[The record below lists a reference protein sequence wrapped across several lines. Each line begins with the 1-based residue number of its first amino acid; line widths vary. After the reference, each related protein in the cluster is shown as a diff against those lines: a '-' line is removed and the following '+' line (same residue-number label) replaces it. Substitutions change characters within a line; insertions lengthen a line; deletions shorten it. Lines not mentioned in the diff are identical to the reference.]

1 MNTKQNIVILMTAF
15 ILTACSVFES
25 IIKQTN
31 VQKPT
36 VEFTNAKI
44 SGLSF
49 DKIDLL
55 FDIKIKNPNAV
66 GINLSGFDYDLLIN
80 QNSFISGQQNDPIE
94 IKAQGENVIQL
105 PVSLK
110 FLDIYNTYSDLK
122 NNTESKYQIKC
133 GLNFNLPVLGETR
146 IPISKSGD
154 IPLLKL
160 PEIGISSLKL
170 DKFNLTG
177 ADLTLNVKFIN
188 PNAFTMMLDKFNYN
202 FQVNGDQWI
211 KGTANQKNSV
221 SEKGES
227 IVEIPISLNFLQMGS
242 TLYQLI
248 SGGKNLNYQFSG
260 DLNIKNDHPLL
271 NQLNLPIDRSGKI
284 DILK

>member
-1 MNTKQNIVILMTAF
+1 MNTKQNILILMTAF

-55 FDIKIKNPNAV
+55 FDIKITNPNAV

-80 QNSFISGQQNDPIE
+80 QNSFISGQQNDPLE

-110 FLDIYNTYSDLK
+110 FLDIYNTYTDLK

-154 IPLLKL
+154 IPLLQFPK
-160 PEIGISSLKL
+160 IDVSSLKL
-170 DKFNLTG
+170 DKLNLTG
-177 ADLTLNVKFIN
+177 ADLILDVKLTN
-188 PNAFTMMLDKFNYN
+188 PNSFSMLLDKFDYN
-202 FQVNGDQWI
+202 FQVNGNQWI
-211 KGTANQKNSV
+211 KGNATPKKSV
-221 SEKGES
+221 AEKGEN
-227 IVEIPISLNFLQMGS
+227 IIQIPISLNFLQMGS

-248 SGGKNLNYQFSG
+248 SGGKNLNYQFTG
-260 DLNIKNDHPLL
+260 DLNIKNNHPLL
-271 NQLNLPIDRSGKI
+271 EQLNLPFNRSGKI